1 MCVSSLTKQDLA
13 LHIEFVLQIF
23 LTPYIFLADE
33 YFFSCMPSYICKFH
47 EQHSRLKCASMLRTF
62 GIGLPVPGHQ

>member
-47 EQHSRLKCASMLRTF
+47 
-62 GIGLPVPGHQ
+62 